1 MLIGLPIIYIWPDFY
16 ILISKN
22 HQIFKNAFSMKKCN
36 EKVKNNFE
44 RNSVNVENK
53 NEI

>member
-22 HQIFKNAFSMKKCN
+22 HQIFKI
-36 EKVKNNFE
+36 ENNFE

-53 NEI
+53 MKYRIYN